1 MPSLKGG
8 RTLKISITMDNFPM
22 RFLPSLEADLAK
34 HVKCNIQVGGE
45 DTVFVN
51 CVTEDVVKGQIV
63 VILCDKYRFGG
74 DNDDSSVCG
83 GNEEDG

>member
-1 MPSLKGG
+1 M
-8 RTLKISITMDNFPM
+8 KISITMDNFPM

-51 CVTEDVVKGQIV
+51 CCVEDVVKGQIV

-74 DNDDSSVCG
+74 DSDDSAFCSG
-83 GNEEDG
+83 DENEAH